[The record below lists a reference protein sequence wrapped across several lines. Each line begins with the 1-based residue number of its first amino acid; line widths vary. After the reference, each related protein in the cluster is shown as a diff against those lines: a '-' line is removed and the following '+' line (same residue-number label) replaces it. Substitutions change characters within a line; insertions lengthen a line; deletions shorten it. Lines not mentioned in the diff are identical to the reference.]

1 MKLEL
6 MVVTNPT
13 STTLTS
19 TDNGLYLERGGD

>member
-19 TDNGLYLERGGD
+19 TDNGLYLEGGGE

>member
-6 MVVTNPT
+6 MVANPT

-19 TDNGLYLERGGD
+19 TDNDLYLERGGD